1 MRNPKAGLADLKRL
15 SEAAARTSKKTQAV
29 AQQHVKP
36 LQNQTGANPQSRR
49 LQPQAGSDSQQ
60 ESLRSAAG
68 ANTQTKRSDARP
80 GATSPG
86 QEQPAPTIARDQFF
100 AQAVRAVQPLNKT
113 QTRLLLRP
121 VDAPTKNAQF
131 TERRQ
136 RAVGDT
142 RTPPERLSDGAGPTQ
157 NTENELAW
165 AAAGIGPSVLRQLAR
180 AFWPIGARLD
190 LHGLNSDQARDAL
203 VAFIKNSQSHAT
215 RCVCI
220 IHGVGYGSANGQPV
234 LPLRVRQWLK
244 QLPAISA
251 FAQAPKAYGGA
262 GALLALLKL
271 PD

>member
-1 MRNPKAGLADLKRL
+1 MRKPKAGLADLKRL
-15 SEAAARTSKKTQAV
+15 SEAAALASKKTQVGAYPPTKSLQTQASGN
-29 AQQHVKP
+29 AQKKASVHPTTKSP
-36 LQNQTGANPQSRR
+36 QTTA
-49 LQPQAGSDSQQ
+49 D
-60 ESLRSAAG
+60 
-68 ANTQTKRSDARP
+68 ANTQTKQLEARSDAAAP
-80 GATSPG
+80 GP
-86 QEQPAPTIARDQFF
+86 EHPARAIVHDKLF
-100 AQAVRAVQPLNKT
+100 AQAVRAVQPLNKK

-121 VDAPTKNAQF
+121 AATVTKSEQL

-136 RAVGDT
+136 RAIGDT
-142 RTPPERLSDGAGPTQ
+142 RTRTKPLSDGAGLTQ
-157 NTENELAW
+157 DNEVELAW

-190 LHGLNSDQARDAL
+190 LHGLNSDQARAAL
-203 VAFIKNSQSHAT
+203 VNFIENSQSHAT

-244 QLPAISA
+244 QLPGVSA

-271 PD
+271 PN

>member
-15 SEAAARTSKKTQAV
+15 SEAATLASAKALASANTQIKQPQTQAGV
-29 AQQHVKP
+29 
-36 LQNQTGANPQSRR
+36 
-49 LQPQAGSDSQQ
+49 DSQQ
-60 ESLRSAAG
+60 ESLRAEAG
-68 ANTQTKRSDARP
+68 ANTQTKRLDARP
-80 GATSPG
+80 KATSPS
-86 QEQPAPTIARDQFF
+86 QEQPAITITRDKLF

-121 VDAPTKNAQF
+121 AAAPTKNAQF

-142 RTPPERLSDGAGPTQ
+142 PTTLERLSDGAGLTQ
-157 NTENELAW
+157 DTEVELAW

-203 VAFIKNSQSHAT
+203 VAFIENSQSHAT

-244 QLPAISA
+244 QMPAVSA

-262 GALLALLKL
+262 GALLALLK
-271 PD
+271 PPFTP

>member
-15 SEAAARTSKKTQAV
+15 SEAAARATEKAQAV
-29 AQQHVKP
+29 ASPQIKTLQTQASAPDP
-36 LQNQTGANPQSRR
+36 L
-49 LQPQAGSDSQQ
+49 
-60 ESLRSAAG
+60 
-68 ANTQTKRSDARP
+68 
-80 GATSPG
+80 
-86 QEQPAPTIARDQFF
+86 F
-100 AQAVRAVQPLNKT
+100 AQAVRAVQPLSKT

-121 VDAPTKNAQF
+121 VAAPAKSEQL

-136 RAVGDT
+136 RAVGES
-142 RTPPERLSDGAGPTQ
+142 RTHAEPLSDGAGLYKDTDL
-157 NTENELAW
+157 ELAW

-190 LHGLNSDQARDAL
+190 LHGLTSDQARAAL
-203 VAFIKNSQSHAT
+203 VTFIENSQGHAT

-220 IHGVGYGSANGQPV
+220 VHGVGYGSANGQPV

-244 QLPAISA
+244 QLPAVSA

-271 PD
+271 PS

>member
-15 SEAAARTSKKTQAV
+15 SEAAARASEKAL
-29 AQQHVKP
+29 A
-36 LQNQTGANPQSRR
+36 GANPQTKG
-49 LQPQAGSDSQQ
+49 PQTQARSGSQQ
-60 ESLRSAAG
+60 ESLRVAAG
-68 ANTQTKRSDARP
+68 ANSQTKRSEARA
-80 GATSPG
+80 GAASRG
-86 QEQPAPTIARDQFF
+86 QEQLAPAIARDQLF

-113 QTRLLLRP
+113 QNRLLLRP
-121 VDAPTKNAQF
+121 ATALTKNAQF

-142 RTPPERLSDGAGPTQ
+142 RTTPERLSDGAGLAQ
-157 NTENELAW
+157 NTEIELAW

-190 LHGLNSDQARDAL
+190 LHGLTSDQARYAL
-203 VAFIKNSQSHAT
+203 VAFIENSQRHAT

-234 LPLRVRQWLK
+234 LPLRVRRWLK
-244 QLPAISA
+244 QLPAVSA
-251 FAQAPKAYGGA
+251 FAQAPKSYGGA

-271 PD
+271 PN

>member
-1 MRNPKAGLADLKRL
+1 MRKTKAGLADLKRL
-15 SEAAARTSKKTQAV
+15 SEAAALAGKKTQVGSHSLTKLPQTQASGH
-29 AQQHVKP
+29 APNKASTHPPTKSLQPTAGADMPTKP
-36 LQNQTGANPQSRR
+36 LNAR
-49 LQPQAGSDSQQ
+49 
-60 ESLRSAAG
+60 AG
-68 ANTQTKRSDARP
+68 AAAPST
-80 GATSPG
+80 
-86 QEQPAPTIARDQFF
+86 EHPAHAIPHDKLF
-100 AQAVRAVQPLNKT
+100 AQAVRAVQPLNKK

-121 VDAPTKNAQF
+121 AAAPTENLQL

-142 RTPPERLSDGAGPTQ
+142 LTRTKPLSDGADLTQ
-157 NTENELAW
+157 DTEVELAW

-203 VAFIKNSQSHAT
+203 VAFIENSQNHAT

-220 IHGVGYGSANGQPV
+220 IHGVGYGSANAQPV

-244 QLPAISA
+244 QLPTVSA

-271 PD
+271 PN

>member
-1 MRNPKAGLADLKRL
+1 MRKAKAGLADLKRL
-15 SEAAARTSKKTQAV
+15 SESAALASKKTQV
-29 AQQHVKP
+29 GSHP
-36 LQNQTGANPQSRR
+36 LAKSLQTTTGADMPTKQLNARS
-49 LQPQAGSDSQQ
+49 
-60 ESLRSAAG
+60 SAA
-68 ANTQTKRSDARP
+68 APNPER
-80 GATSPG
+80 
-86 QEQPAPTIARDQFF
+86 PAPAIAHDTLF
-100 AQAVRAVQPLNKT
+100 AQAVRAVQPLNKK
-113 QTRLLLRP
+113 QTRLLLKP
-121 VDAPTKNAQF
+121 AAASTENLQL

-142 RTPPERLSDGAGPTQ
+142 RTRTKPLSDGAGLTQ
-157 NTENELAW
+157 DHEVELAW

-203 VAFIKNSQSHAT
+203 VAFIENSQNHAT

-220 IHGVGYGSANGQPV
+220 IHGVGYGSANAQPV

-244 QLPAISA
+244 QLPAVSA

-271 PD
+271 PN

>member
-1 MRNPKAGLADLKRL
+1 MRKAKAGLADLKRL
-15 SEAAARTSKKTQAV
+15 SEAAERASKKTQVGSHPPAKSLQ
-29 AQQHVKP
+29 AQT
-36 LQNQTGANPQSRR
+36 NGNA
-49 LQPQAGSDSQQ
+49 
-60 ESLRSAAG
+60 
-68 ANTQTKRSDARP
+68 QTKASAGTPTNQLDARF
-80 GATSPG
+80 GAAAPDP
-86 QEQPAPTIARDQFF
+86 ERPAPAIPHDTLF
-100 AQAVRAVQPLNKT
+100 AQAVRAVQPLNKK

-121 VDAPTKNAQF
+121 AAASTENLQL

-142 RTPPERLSDGAGPTQ
+142 RTRTKPLSDGAGLTQ
-157 NTENELAW
+157 DHEVELAW

-203 VAFIKNSQSHAT
+203 VAFIENSQRHAT

-244 QLPAISA
+244 QLPAVSA

-262 GALLALLKL
+262 GALLALLQL
-271 PD
+271 AS